1 MNYVRVKDI
10 REELGIT
17 AKGLD
22 KAIERYNIK
31 KHFPYQKN
39 IPYLL
44 EEDAITLKKHI
55 DTNGRVKAILEKD
68 KKDFELEQEHLKL
81 KEDYLKASSLI
92 GELESKINIS
102 KEKIERLKNENELFL
117 SQINSLEER
126 ERKLEDKLQKEKT
139 ESSKRLKVEDKKF
152 KALNSRFREI
162 NLRYEEINKL
172 YLLEKGKVETLLI
185 SLEENKKQLRLLETN
200 KKDSISEI
208 ESVKEEL
215 YEVEKKLTSKEED
228 LVSVREQLEI
238 EIKSKEVIEE
248 EYSKFNN
255 MSFRAR
261 LKFLFK
267 GSKQ

>member
-1 MNYVRVKDI
+1 MSYVRVKDI

-22 KAIERYNIK
+22 NALKRKGIDKQYPFEN
-31 KHFPYQKN
+31 N

-44 EEDAITLKKHI
+44 IEDAEIIRKHI
-55 DTNGRVKAILEKD
+55 ANNGRVKAILEKD
-68 KKDFELEQEHLKL
+68 KKDFELEQEYLNLKD
-81 KEDYLKASSLI
+81 EYSKASSLI

-117 SQINSLEER
+117 SQINNLEER

-215 YEVEKKLTSKEED
+215 YDVEKKLANKEED
-228 LVSVREQLEI
+228 LISVKKQLEI
-238 EIKSKEVIEE
+238 EIKAKEAIEE
-248 EYSKFNN
+248 EQLKFKN
-255 MSFRAR
+255 MSFGAR
-261 LKFLFK
+261 LKFLIT
-267 GSKQ
+267 GNKQ